1 MIIEAALIG
10 VAWVVGRFWPRK
22 NKNNLPAV
30 Y

>member
-1 MIIEAALIG
+1 MIEILLIG
-10 VAWVVGRFWPRK
+10 GAFVLGRFLPRK